1 MKIITVVGARPQFIK
16 LAPLIRA
23 IKTHNHSSNNTI
35 NHLIVHTGQHYDEK
49 MSAIFFNELDLPKP
63 DYNLAVGSFS
73 HAQQTGRM
81 LPEIEKIFVEEHP
94 DHVIVF
100 GDTNS
105 TLAGALAAVKLNIPL
120 SHIEAGLR
128 SYNKKMPEEINRI
141 ITDKVSN
148 LLFCPD
154 QESVTNLSQEGI
166 LSGVYEVGD
175 VMADQACY
183 VSDQISTVR
192 PYPWEYI
199 FLTLHRQETCN
210 SLSELENFF
219 GVLNKVAEDY
229 PIIFPAHPRIK
240 IILGSININISKKIH
255 IIEPLGYLETIHHIK
270 NAKMVLTDSGG
281 VQKEAYLLK
290 VPCLTLRNETEWI
303 NTVKQGWNFIV
314 GFDKNLF
321 TSSYETAINM
331 DLDLTPHPSIFGNGN
346 AAEVILKEIMSYT

>member
-1 MKIITVVGARPQFIK
+1 
-16 LAPLIRA
+16 
-23 IKTHNHSSNNTI
+23 
-35 NHLIVHTGQHYDEK
+35 
-49 MSAIFFNELDLPKP
+49 
-63 DYNLAVGSFS
+63 
-73 HAQQTGRM
+73 
-81 LPEIEKIFVEEHP
+81 
-94 DHVIVF
+94 
-100 GDTNS
+100 
-105 TLAGALAAVKLNIPL
+105 
-120 SHIEAGLR
+120 
-128 SYNKKMPEEINRI
+128 
-141 ITDKVSN
+141 
-148 LLFCPD
+148 
-154 QESVTNLSQEGI
+154 
-166 LSGVYEVGD
+166 
-175 VMADQACY
+175 
-183 VSDQISTVR
+183 
-192 PYPWEYI
+192 
-199 FLTLHRQETCN
+199 
-210 SLSELENFF
+210 
-219 GVLNKVAEDY
+219 LNKVAEDY